1 VKVRIPQNIFKFE
14 KIKNIITT
22 NYKIK
27 IICSTDTY
35 SVRHPILRTE
45 KPIESCV
52 FEGDDLETTIHF
64 GIFSEENLVGICSFY
79 KNSHPNILETP
90 QYQLRGMA
98 VLMPFQ
104 NKSLGKKIL
113 RHAEDFLKEKSDIII
128 WCNAREIA
136 INFYKK
142 NGYQI
147 IGEPFHITDIG
158 LHCVMYKVLYSL

>member
-1 VKVRIPQNIFKFE
+1 MKVRIPQNIFKFE
-14 KIKNIITT
+14 KIKNISTS

-27 IICSTDTY
+27 IICSKETY

-64 GIFSEENLVGICSFY
+64 GVFSKENLVGICSFY

-98 VLMPFQ
+98 VLIPFQ
-104 NKSLGKKIL
+104 CKGLGKKIL
-113 RHAEDFLKEKSDIII
+113 RHAEEFLKEKNAKII
-128 WCNAREIA
+128 WCNARENA
-136 INFYKK
+136 VNFYKK
-142 NGYQI
+142 NAYQI
-147 IGEPFHITDIG
+147 IGEPFNIKDIG
-158 LHCVMYKVLYSL
+158 LHNVMYKVL

>member
-1 VKVRIPQNIFKFE
+1 M
-14 KIKNIITT
+14 
-22 NYKIK
+22 
-27 IICSTDTY
+27 
-35 SVRHPILRTE
+35 
-45 KPIESCV
+45 
-52 FEGDDLETTIHF
+52 
-64 GIFSEENLVGICSFY
+64 VGICSFY

-147 IGEPFHITDIG
+147 IGEPFHITDFG
-158 LHCVMYKVLYSL
+158 LHFAMYKVIYSL

>member
-14 KIKNIITT
+14 KIKNISTS

-27 IICSTDTY
+27 IICSKETY
-35 SVRHPILRTE
+35 SVRHPILRAG
-45 KPIESCV
+45 KSIESCV

-64 GIFSEENLVGICSFY
+64 GVFSKENLVGICSFY

-90 QYQLRGMA
+90 QYQLRGIA
-98 VLMPFQ
+98 VLKPFQ
-104 NKSLGKKIL
+104 GKGFGKKIL
-113 RHAEDFLKEKSDIII
+113 RHAEDFLKEKRAIII

-147 IGEPFHITDIG
+147 IGEPFYIRDIG
-158 LHCVMYKVLYSL
+158 LHYAMYKVLYSL